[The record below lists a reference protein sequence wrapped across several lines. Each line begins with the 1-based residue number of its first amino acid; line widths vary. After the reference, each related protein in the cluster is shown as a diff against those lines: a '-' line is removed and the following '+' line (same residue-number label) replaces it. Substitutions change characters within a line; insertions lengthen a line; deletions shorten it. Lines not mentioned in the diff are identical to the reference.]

1 MIEIKVRY
9 SQSDLAALT
18 AEAVAL
24 GVPRAQLVRDRSLSR
39 ALAGMTT
46 MDYNALVAGAV
57 RQMHGDIP
65 RGKIEH
71 LVAYVINQTAAN
83 SRTAPCSIDRSPR
96 SRSCNP

>member
-1 MIEIKVRY
+1 MPEIKFHV
-9 SQSDLAALT
+9 SDAELSELNVAAAAT
-18 AEAVAL
+18 
-24 GVPRAQLVRDRSLSR
+24 GTSRAAFICDR

-71 LVAYVINQTAAN
+71 LVAYVINQTATS
-83 SRTAPCSIDRSPR
+83 SRKAPCAIDRSACS
-96 SRSCNP
+96 SRCNP

>member
-1 MIEIKVRY
+1 MPEIKFHV
-9 SQSDLAALT
+9 SDHELSHLNAA
-18 AEAVAL
+18 AVAA
-24 GVPRAQLVRDRSLSR
+24 GKSRAAYIRSR
-39 ALAGMTT
+39 ALAKLTT
-46 MDYNALVAGAV
+46 VDYHSLVAGAV